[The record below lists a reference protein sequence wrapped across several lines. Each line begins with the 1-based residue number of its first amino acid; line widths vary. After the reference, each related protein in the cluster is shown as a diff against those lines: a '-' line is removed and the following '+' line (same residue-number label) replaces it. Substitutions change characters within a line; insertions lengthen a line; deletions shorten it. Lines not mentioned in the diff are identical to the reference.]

1 MKAPADL
8 ENLPQELKDL
18 IVDHISQI
26 SDDRERIQ
34 TLCST
39 ALVSR
44 RFRYWAHKRLF
55 ATVVL
60 RGRHGKAPTA
70 LIRRLNDLSELIQA
84 DPHSEKTGIAS
95 HIRSFTL
102 SLGGHRSYVVPL
114 LEEDSLPIILQK
126 IHRAGSRPRSLSIL
140 LFMPGDNDQLDWM
153 SMSHELRRALVGVSR
168 STLLTTLRLRGIRNL
183 PRDILAGS
191 SVGNIKFNNISIKDY
206 NHEDCGRITPPS
218 PPFGCGLHCYGLQS
232 ASDVSMQVGSG
243 AASSE
248 ASPVV
253 PSALCLPVFSATKHS
268 TQTIAPPFGVLP
280 SSEGRPY
287 PDALQLESIE
297 TDHTFPILHLLDFSP
312 TLSNSK
318 EKVFKRLRNLTMNI
332 KDTDGFRKTAE
343 IFETAPFV
351 EKLEIKLNCK
361 YKITLSNMGLK
372 ADALYFF

>member
-26 SDDRERIQ
+26 SDDIERIQ

-70 LIRRLNDLSELIQA
+70 LIRRLNELSELINA

-114 LEEDSLPIILQK
+114 LEEESLPVILHK

-191 SVGNIKFNNISIKDY
+191 SVGNIKFNNISIKD
-206 NHEDCGRITPPS
+206 
-218 PPFGCGLHCYGLQS
+218 
-232 ASDVSMQVGSG
+232 
-243 AASSE
+243 
-248 ASPVV
+248 
-253 PSALCLPVFSATKHS
+253 
-268 TQTIAPPFGVLP
+268 
-280 SSEGRPY
+280 
-287 PDALQLESIE
+287 
-297 TDHTFPILHLLDFSP
+297 
-312 TLSNSK
+312 
-318 EKVFKRLRNLTMNI
+318 
-332 KDTDGFRKTAE
+332 
-343 IFETAPFV
+343 
-351 EKLEIKLNCK
+351 
-361 YKITLSNMGLK
+361 
-372 ADALYFF
+372 